1 MHPSVRQPRAPV
13 SRTAL
18 GCHRLPAGDERCTR
32 HAAKPHPARH
42 RLEAGA
48 TKAGA
53 TNPAFTLL
61 ETMLAMVILT
71 VGVVAVVQAQR
82 EFLIQN
88 LWSTHASTATY
99 LATELRELSRSFSRH
114 DRLTGGLY
122 FTNPSDVSTITGW
135 GTETGENDVIDLDD
149 LDDLDGAVFGP
160 ATSFPDG
167 FTMSRRY
174 PGPINAFGEVI
185 PETLADGSTATIVI
199 EGEPVAVPLRGWT
212 QIVQVS
218 KVDPYDYSANVN
230 RNAQVVTGGVVKRA
244 VDRYPVRVTVTVLY
258 QGSWDNDAPP
268 VTSVSWI
275 VEP

>member
-1 MHPSVRQPRAPV
+1 MSIHNVRQPSRPAPRTRPRVIDRALPG
-13 SRTAL
+13 RT
-18 GCHRLPAGDERCTR
+18 RAGTAPRPR
-32 HAAKPHPARH
+32 PAR
-42 RLEAGA
+42 A
-48 TKAGA
+48 
-53 TNPAFTLL
+53 AFTLL

-99 LATELRELSRSFSRH
+99 LATEIRELSRSFSRH

-122 FTNPSDVSTITGW
+122 FTDPADTSTLTGW
-135 GTETGENDVIDLDD
+135 GPESGENEVFDLDD

-160 ATSFPDG
+160 ATTFPAG

-174 PGPINAFGEVI
+174 AGPVNAFGEVI
-185 PETLADGSTATIVI
+185 PETLPDGSTATIQIDGQNVI
-199 EGEPVAVPLRGWT
+199 VPLRGWT
-212 QIVQVS
+212 QIVQVT
-218 KVDPYDYSANVN
+218 KVEPYDYSTPAA
-230 RNAQVVTGGVVKRA
+230 RNAQVVTGGVLKRA
-244 VDRYPVRVTVTVLY
+244 VDRYPLRVTVTALY
-258 QGSWDNDAPP
+258 QGTWDNDAPP